1 MSNGALKCSTTS
13 RRGSVSTRARQYT
26 VLYTGMTN
34 DMERR
39 LAEHRA
45 GLGEFSTR
53 YKLSQLVYCE
63 PTPDVNAAIAREKQ
77 LKGWTRAKNMAL
89 IEAANRDWRDDQAS
103 RRHESAGSDRRV
115 PVQTRRPSAPLAGT
129 NPDQPGTKSVAF
141 SPKRP
146 RYVE

>member
-1 MSNGALKCSTTS
+1 MPDCYVYILANQ
-13 RRGSVSTRARQYT
+13 QYT

-77 LKGWTRAKNMAL
+77 LKGWTRAKKVAL
-89 IEAANRDWRDDQAS
+89 IEAANPDWRDLA
-103 RRHESAGSDRRV
+103 DRWA
-115 PVQTRRPSAPLAGT
+115 PTPPPDPSTSSG
-129 NPDQPGTKSVAF
+129 
-141 SPKRP
+141 
-146 RYVE
+146 